1 MASNRGAC
9 SQTLSIK
16 TLRFFVKFLA
26 LLFAQVIV
34 YIYRQKDIKLRY
46 RYVLNIQIETGNKNL
61 KRRMPEYGQIKIIS
75 HLYNMFGQSKCF
87 MFQSFCLII
96 SISLIDP
103 QINRSLAKA
112 FYNPQFTMRLSQF
125 VTGDYTV
132 RSYLSLTICV

>member
-1 MASNRGAC
+1 
-9 SQTLSIK
+9 
-16 TLRFFVKFLA
+16 
-26 LLFAQVIV
+26 
-34 YIYRQKDIKLRY
+34 
-46 RYVLNIQIETGNKNL
+46 
-61 KRRMPEYGQIKIIS
+61 
-75 HLYNMFGQSKCF
+75 MFGQSKCF

-132 RSYLSLTICV
+132 RSYLSLTICVWSISLFKA